1 MIGTL
6 RETELH
12 AQLKRYYARP
22 IDQLEAAVDGYV
34 VDVLRDSAIVE
45 IQTHNF
51 TALKPKLPRLLANHL
66 VTLVHPVAVA
76 KWIVTLD
83 ARCRP
88 VRRRKSP
95 RGGRLEDV
103 FLELVSCPELMINP
117 NLTLEVILI
126 HEEEH
131 RLPARRRWR
140 DWRVCNRRLLAVI
153 DRVVFSTPDDFRR
166 FIPRELPQP
175 FTSGELA
182 AALDRPL
189 MLAQKI
195 TYCLRRMGVIEP
207 VGRRRRAVLYQEKYP
222 VHYPGA
228 IHD

>member
-12 AQLKRYYARP
+12 AELKRYYAGP

-34 VDVLRDSAIVE
+34 VDVLRGSGIVE

-51 TALKPKLPRLLANHL
+51 TALKPKLPRLLAAHP
-66 VTLVHPVAVA
+66 VTLVHPVAAA
-76 KWIVTLD
+76 KWIVRLD
-83 ARCRP
+83 ARRRF
-88 VRRRKSP
+88 VSRRKSP
-95 RGGRLEDV
+95 RRGQLEDL
-103 FLELVSCPELMINP
+103 FLELVSCPELMMNP

-131 RLPARRRWR
+131 RLPVRRRWR

-153 DRVVFSTPDDFRR
+153 DRVTFAAPADFRR
-166 FIPRELPQP
+166 FIPRDLPQP

-207 VGRRRRAVLYQEKYP
+207 LGRRGHAVLYQEC
-222 VHYPGA
+222 
-228 IHD
+228 